1 MHGFKELDCKVIF
14 PNIDDDLKMAGSD
27 ADIPDSISV
36 GE

>member
-1 MHGFKELDCKVIF
+1 MHGFKELDCKIIF
-14 PNIDDDLKMAGSD
+14 PNIDDLKMAGSD